1 MFAESMAGFLETNEY
16 GIVDKNIFVNLF
28 PQRTEIPD
36 AICVTELQ
44 AFSIKGRARNS
55 VNFNCQIRVRNRFSS
70 KAQEIALNIY
80 NLLNKDGFMVDAN
93 GKRFTVRPMNP
104 PMYLTTDTGG
114 RANWVLNVTGLSL
127 NY

>member
-16 GIVDKNIFVNLF
+16 GIVYKNIFVNLF

-36 AICVTELQ
+36 AICVTEMQ
-44 AFSIKGRARNS
+44 PFSIKGRARNS

-80 NLLNKDGFMVDAN
+80 NLLNKDGFMIDTN

>member
-36 AICVTELQ
+36 AICVTEMQ
-44 AFSIKGRARNS
+44 PFSIKGRARNS
-55 VNFNCQIRVRNRFSS
+55 VNFNCQIRVRNMFSS

-80 NLLNKDGFMVDAN
+80 NLLNKDGFMIDTN

>member
-1 MFAESMAGFLETNEY
+1 MFAESMAGFLKTNEY

-36 AICVTELQ
+36 AICVTEMQ
-44 AFSIKGRARNS
+44 PFSIKGRARNS

-80 NLLNKDGFMVDAN
+80 NLLNKDGFMIDTN

>member
-36 AICVTELQ
+36 AICVTEMQ
-44 AFSIKGRARNS
+44 PFSIKGRARNS

-80 NLLNKDGFMVDAN
+80 NLLNKDGFMIDTN
-93 GKRFTVRPMNP
+93 GKRFTVRTMNP

>member
-36 AICVTELQ
+36 AICVTEMQ
-44 AFSIKGRARNS
+44 PFSIKGRARNS

-80 NLLNKDGFMVDAN
+80 NLLNKDGFMIDTN
-93 GKRFTVRPMNP
+93 GKRFTERPMNP

>member
-16 GIVDKNIFVNLF
+16 GILDKNIFVNLF

-36 AICVTELQ
+36 AICVTEMQ
-44 AFSIKGRARNS
+44 SFSIKGRARNS
-55 VNFNCQIRVRNRFSS
+55 VNFNCQIRVRNRLSS
-70 KAQEIALNIY
+70 KAQEIALKIY
-80 NLLNKDGFMVDAN
+80 DLLNTKGYMVDNN
-93 GKRFTVRPMNP
+93 GKRFTIRPMSP

>member
-1 MFAESMAGFLETNEY
+1 MFADSMAGFLELNAY
-16 GIVDKNIFVNLF
+16 GKIDKDIFVNLF
-28 PQRTEIPD
+28 PQRSEIAD

-70 KAQEIALNIY
+70 KAQKIALNIY

>member
-36 AICVTELQ
+36 AICVTEMQ
-44 AFSIKGRARNS
+44 PFSIKGRARNS

-80 NLLNKDGFMVDAN
+80 NLLNKDGFMIDTN
-93 GKRFTVRPMNP
+93 GKRFTVRPMTP

>member
-36 AICVTELQ
+36 AICVTEMQ
-44 AFSIKGRARNS
+44 PFSIKGRARNS

-80 NLLNKDGFMVDAN
+80 NLLNKDGFMIDTN
-93 GKRFTVRPMNP
+93 GKRFIVRPMNP

>member
-1 MFAESMAGFLETNEY
+1 MFADSMAGFLELNAY
-16 GIVDKNIFVNLF
+16 GKIDKDIFVNLF
-28 PQRTEIPD
+28 PQRSEIAN

-80 NLLNKDGFMVDAN
+80 NLLNKDGFMIDAN

-104 PMYLTTDTGG
+104 PMYLTTDSGG

>member
-36 AICVTELQ
+36 AICVTEMQ
-44 AFSIKGRARNS
+44 PFSVKGRARNS
-55 VNFNCQIRVRNRFSS
+55 VNFNCQIRVRSRFSS

-80 NLLNKDGFMVDAN
+80 NLLNKDGFMIDTN

>member
-1 MFAESMAGFLETNEY
+1 MFAESMAGFLEANEY

-36 AICVTELQ
+36 AICVTEMQ
-44 AFSIKGRARNS
+44 PFSIKGRARNS
-55 VNFNCQIRVRNRFSS
+55 VNFNCQIRIRNRLSS
-70 KAQEIALNIY
+70 KAQGIALNIY
-80 NLLNKDGFMVDAN
+80 NLLNKDGFMIDTN

>member
-36 AICVTELQ
+36 AICVTEMQ
-44 AFSIKGRARNS
+44 PFSIKGRARNS

-80 NLLNKDGFMVDAN
+80 NLLNKDGFMIDTN
-93 GKRFTVRPMNP
+93 GKRFPVRPMNP
-104 PMYLTTDTGG
+104 PMYLTTDNGG